1 MHHLPFDITRI
12 LRLSQIRRQ
21 VLTAARQL
29 SQRAEINQGYA
40 YRICND
46 WQNQFEWSLRSTLPD
61 WRVMAA
67 FRCIADFNA
76 PLDKINEIFPPKPG
90 TLLSEDFPKLI
101 STYEACWRAYQQYLP
116 DDQQKEKD
124 LYSGKPTLAEAA
136 ERHFLDKLGE
146 CEPVLGGQAGNIVW
160 LARCIG
166 MEAYA
171 YVSYLFK
178 DFTRLPGK
186 YPQLEQLNML
196 QFDSGGHH
204 YSHLA
209 DLAGKDGVRTNHPP
223 GRIEAPGGG
232 SIVVAKSGRRLIYQ
246 FHGMRDLHQNARDP
260 MAWDCVEFWLGSRL
274 LSTEPICRK
283 ADKDKNDVTW
293 PTLPF
298 FCECTIDDDKRKLIV
313 RLARA
318 KEIKEAFRGQIDFAV
333 IGGIDALFY
342 DDWLGRD
349 KALQARLQAV
359 VEAQLQALA
368 DVGVRIGV
376 EISGVPSPEYARL
389 LQRLCQKGI
398 VVALG
403 INGLDELPPALND
416 HKLANEADLW
426 FEPLDLPEP
435 LQTEAKAI
443 KEPGPHFEYLT
454 YLRARTLAEFMGVRT
469 LYAHTT
475 TLDVILRR
483 DADPGALL
491 RAQLGDMMGKGLG
504 LAALLQRAYG
514 SEWLTTPDLDKLP
527 MAINP
532 EAMACLGQFASDFA
546 RYEGQ
551 AKAKDQLL
559 HSGYWLSSSTN
570 LYSLA
575 VVPVMWPPVAE
586 NQSVPELP
594 QKLNA
599 TGGGDMAFGAF
610 FFLGGV

>member
-1 MHHLPFDITRI
+1 MRQLPFDIGSI
-12 LRLSQIRRQ
+12 LRLSNVREQ
-21 VLTAARQL
+21 VLEATRVLHQQTGKGLGAAF
-29 SQRAEINQGYA
+29 
-40 YRICND
+40 RICND
-46 WQNQFEWSLRSTLPD
+46 WQSQFEWALRNSIPD

-67 FRCIADFNA
+67 FRCIADFNV
-76 PLDKINEIFPPKPG
+76 PLDKINKIFPPKPDP
-90 TLLSEDFPKLI
+90 LLPGDFPQRI
-101 STYEACWRAYQQYLP
+101 STYEECWRAYQQYLE
-116 DDQQKEKD
+116 DDPPKD
-124 LYSGKPTLAEAA
+124 LYSGKLKLAEAA
-136 ERHFLDKLGE
+136 ETHFLQKLGE

-166 MEAYA
+166 MEACA
-171 YVSYLFK
+171 YISYLFE
-178 DFTRLPGK
+178 DITRLPDK
-186 YPQLEQLNML
+186 YPQLKQLDIL
-196 QFDSGGHH
+196 QFDSGGHY

-209 DLAGKDGVRTNHPP
+209 DLSGQDGVSTNDPLS
-223 GRIEAPGGG
+223 RIKAPAGG

-246 FHGMRDLHQNARDP
+246 FHGMRDLHQNAKDA

-274 LSTEPICRK
+274 LSTEPICRE
-283 ADKDKNDVTW
+283 AENDITW

-298 FCECTIDDDKRKLIV
+298 FCECTIAVKERKLIV

-318 KEIKEAFRGQIDFAV
+318 EEIKATFRGQIDFAV

-342 DDWLGRD
+342 DDWLKKD

-403 INGLDELPPALND
+403 INGLDELPTVLND

-435 LQTEAKAI
+435 LQTEAKAV

-491 RAQLGDMMGKGLG
+491 RAQQGDMMGKGLG

-514 SEWLTTPDLDKLP
+514 SDWLTTPDLDKLP

-532 EAMACLGQFASDFA
+532 QAMACLGQFASDFA

-551 AKAKDQLL
+551 AAAEDQLL
-559 HSGYWLSSSTN
+559 YSGYWLSSTTSGHP
-570 LYSLA
+570 YSLA
-575 VVPVMWPPVAE
+575 VVPVMWPPAAE
-586 NQSVPELP
+586 NQPAPQLP
-594 QKLNA
+594 QKLNT